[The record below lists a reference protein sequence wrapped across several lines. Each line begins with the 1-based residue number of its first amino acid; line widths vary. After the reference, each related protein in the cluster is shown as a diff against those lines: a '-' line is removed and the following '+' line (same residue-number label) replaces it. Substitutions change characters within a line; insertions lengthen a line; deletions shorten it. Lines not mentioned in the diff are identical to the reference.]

1 MVAGRAVTPREKV
14 NAERL
19 HQYWVAG
26 AGLAKWASSPH
37 PWTALHR
44 QLAKYIYDPHLLDAT
59 VSKWHCEVFHQH
71 TGSDAYRVE
80 HRGKIRGTR
89 IGPG

>member
-59 VSKWHCEVFHQH
+59 VSPSGTARSSTSTPAVTP
-71 TGSDAYRVE
+71 TGSSTEARFAA
-80 HRGKIRGTR
+80 RG
-89 IGPG
+89 